1 MGESSLQL
9 LTAVEYTATIGNN
22 ITTLV
27 GSNLTFV
34 CVSEGRPA
42 PSLFWRKDDVDLN
55 ATGTLYTMYAFDTNA
70 TGVYS
75 CVAENL
81 AGFFVAKSTVTILG

>member
-1 MGESSLQL
+1 M
-9 LTAVEYTATIGNN
+9 
-22 ITTLV
+22 
-27 GSNLTFV
+27 
-34 CVSEGRPA
+34 
-42 PSLFWRKDDVDLN
+42 DLN